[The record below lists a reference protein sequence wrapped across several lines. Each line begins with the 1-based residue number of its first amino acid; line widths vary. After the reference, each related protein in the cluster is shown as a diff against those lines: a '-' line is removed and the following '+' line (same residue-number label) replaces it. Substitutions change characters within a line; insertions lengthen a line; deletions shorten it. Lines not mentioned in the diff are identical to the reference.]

1 MTQLEKALN
10 LPKGKDI
17 LNWKIKTLARS
28 PKEIMITQL
37 GFAAFHVMASS
48 LFIWL
53 GWVMFSDSPSSLVC
67 VIFALGGHLAYFIGL
82 LIRQKTIYNYT
93 LKTDG
98 ATVEYYLHYP
108 DFASSF
114 FKGIAIAVIL
124 IFVFIALL
132 TGSLLFLIGPV
143 AMAVIAAVKLLN
155 WENPVHY
162 RQTAPWHLHE
172 FVTVDHK
179 RLMVIIHC
187 DDVTTGFAA
196 RFPSKELMTKYLAFL
211 HEVLPPS
218 AEYIEKASN
227 WK

>member
-1 MTQLEKALN
+1 MTHLEALV

-37 GFAAFHVMASS
+37 GFTAFHLTASS

-67 VIFALGGHLAYFIGL
+67 VILALGGHLAYFIGL

-93 LKTDG
+93 VKTDC
-98 ATVEYYLHYP
+98 AHLEYYLHYP

-124 IFVFIALL
+124 IFVFVAVL

-143 AMAVIAAVKLLN
+143 AMAFIAALKLLN
-155 WENPVHY
+155 WENPIHHE
-162 RQTAPWHLHE
+162 QSLPWGE
-172 FVTVDHK
+172 YNFVTVDRK
-179 RLMVIIHC
+179 RLMIITHRT
-187 DDVTTGFAA
+187 DVTLGFEA
-196 RFPSKELMTKYLAFL
+196 RFK
-211 HEVLPPS
+211 HEVLFNKYLNFLHTVLPPT
-218 AEYIEKASN
+218 AEFTEKA

>member
-1 MTQLEKALN
+1 MGYFAKSGN
-10 LPKGKDI
+10 LFQ
-17 LNWKIKTLARS
+17 S
-28 PKEIMITQL
+28 FPKEIMITQL

-67 VIFALGGHLAYFIGL
+67 VILALGGHLAYFIGL

-93 LKTDG
+93 VKTDC
-98 ATVEYYLHYP
+98 AHLEYYLHYP

-124 IFVFIALL
+124 IFVFVAVL

-143 AMAVIAAVKLLN
+143 AMAFIAALKLLN
-155 WENPVHY
+155 WENPIHHE
-162 RQTAPWHLHE
+162 QSLPWGE
-172 FVTVDHK
+172 YNFVTVDRK
-179 RLMVIIHC
+179 RLMIITHRT
-187 DDVTTGFAA
+187 DVTLGFEA
-196 RFPSKELMTKYLAFL
+196 RFKHEMLFNKYLNFL
-211 HEVLPPS
+211 HTVLPPT
-218 AEYIEKASN
+218 AEFTEKA

>member
-1 MTQLEKALN
+1 MLGYFAKSGN
-10 LPKGKDI
+10 LFQ
-17 LNWKIKTLARS
+17 S
-28 PKEIMITQL
+28 FPKEIMITQL

-67 VIFALGGHLAYFIGL
+67 VILALGGHLAYFIGL

-93 LKTDG
+93 VKTDC
-98 ATVEYYLHYP
+98 AHLEYYLHYP

-124 IFVFIALL
+124 IFVFVAVL

-143 AMAVIAAVKLLN
+143 AMAFIAALKLLN
-155 WENPVHY
+155 WENPIHHE
-162 RQTAPWHLHE
+162 QSLPWGE
-172 FVTVDHK
+172 YNFVTVDRK
-179 RLMVIIHC
+179 RLMIITHRT
-187 DDVTTGFAA
+187 DVTLGFEA
-196 RFPSKELMTKYLAFL
+196 RFKHEMLFNKYLNFL
-211 HEVLPPS
+211 HTVLPPT
-218 AEYIEKASN
+218 AEFTEKA